1 MEVTE
6 NLTMT
11 HLDIPDTPD
20 DDVDGM
26 NTSRMSPFPQSEIIT
41 DRTEAGLAV
50 TDLAAVRKLINRVKS
65 QGEKLHLSDKH
76 YLNITGQAE
85 PTGNKTADTVSND
98 KYQVNQQ
105 FIKKVMEF
113 SSSSSSLTLLS
124 SDESSSFR
132 PVKLPLST
140 KHSDPVLVPTRPTP
154 IKSKSLS
161 PQFFNNSVVS
171 PIPKSVLK
179 QNSGVN
185 KISASEKL
193 ISKSLAQMQTF
204 GKKNITEVNLKK
216 REKVEEL
223 KQFDNNQKDNQKLLR
238 YYIEKLL
245 QMKHDEIS
253 DLSVTTDNSNMT
265 TTNTSANS
273 SEVEQSRELLRQYK
287 VTRNK
292 IFLKLHL
299 STESESSTSQV
310 YSEISS

>member
-193 ISKSLAQMQTF
+193 ISKSLAQMQTY